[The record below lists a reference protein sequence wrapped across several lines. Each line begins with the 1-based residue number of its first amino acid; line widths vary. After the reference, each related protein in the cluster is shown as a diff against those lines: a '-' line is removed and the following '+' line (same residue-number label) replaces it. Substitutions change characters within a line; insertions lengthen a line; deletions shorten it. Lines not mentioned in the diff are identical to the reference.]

1 MRFSTLVFVIVACS
15 SANFIICKDDN
26 VKISV
31 YYESL
36 CPDSARFITGQL
48 SNAFRE
54 VISIVDIKFMPFGKA
69 NVNIHPN
76 PVWAQFLVETPN
88 NIFRYFSIQK
98 TVVVPCGIFNV
109 NMAKMS
115 VLVIGYM

>member
-69 NVNIHPN
+69 NVNIIPYLS
-76 PVWAQFLVETPN
+76 WAQFKV
-88 NIFRYFSIQK
+88 
-98 TVVVPCGIFNV
+98 
-109 NMAKMS
+109 
-115 VLVIGYM
+115 